1 MIATLEELN
10 EFRQFAA
17 EQIGNGAEELSLE
30 ELVDRWRMLS
40 HSPDELNNNVR
51 AVQEA
56 IADMERGETG
66 QPFEEF
72 AAEFRIRHDLT
83 DSQ

>member
-10 EFRQFAA
+10 EFRQFAT

-40 HSPDELNNNVR
+40 HSPDELNDNVR

-66 QPFEEF
+66 QPFGEF
-72 AAEFRIRHDLT
+72 AAEFRVRHDLT